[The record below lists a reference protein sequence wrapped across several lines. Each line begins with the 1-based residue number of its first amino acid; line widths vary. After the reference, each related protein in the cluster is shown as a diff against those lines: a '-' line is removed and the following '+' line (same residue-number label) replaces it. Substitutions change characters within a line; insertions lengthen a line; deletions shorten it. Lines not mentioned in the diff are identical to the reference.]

1 MGEGA
6 EAGFPEV
13 AHVFEPGHCV
23 SDRRRIDVA
32 AVHAAVFLADEQAG
46 ILEDAHVFRDR
57 GKRHLERLGKLRD
70 RAFAARETSQHRPA
84 RGIGESS
91 ERAVEDRRRIVNQ
104 RVNYLPRMRK
114 SQVHPKLRM
123 ASRLR

>member
-13 AHVFEPGHCV
+13 AHVFEPGHCG
-23 SDRRRIDVA
+23 SDRRRFDVA

-57 GKRHLERLGKLRD
+57 GERHLERLGKLRD

-84 RGIGESS
+84 RGIGESG
-91 ERAVEDRRRIVNQ
+91 ERAVEDR
-104 RVNYLPRMRK
+104 
-114 SQVHPKLRM
+114 
-123 ASRLR
+123 